1 MQQLLTID
9 SSTIALTSHCGYA
22 ECCANCDID
31 VLALHH
37 QWQHSVTNVLRQCH
51 ITTQKCIIVCSQ
63 SSAEKKCNFPRQSFI
78 SCTAFHAKS
87 LLLVENVVTVLLSG
101 GRHHLTTTC
110 DKIRLIGRRTLLLK
124 LWFSSW
130 TNEWMTSWSWM
141 DIEQHRCT
149 LYKDSVCTPFGGL
162 KKTTRTSSCHMFET
176 VQNEL
181 ISHNVTQTEALDA
194 IIIIKYIY
202 IAQDREKLQMRWAT
216 VTNGTGM
223 S

>member
-1 MQQLLTID
+1 
-9 SSTIALTSHCGYA
+9 
-22 ECCANCDID
+22 
-31 VLALHH
+31 
-37 QWQHSVTNVLRQCH
+37 
-51 ITTQKCIIVCSQ
+51 
-63 SSAEKKCNFPRQSFI
+63 
-78 SCTAFHAKS
+78 
-87 LLLVENVVTVLLSG
+87 
-101 GRHHLTTTC
+101 
-110 DKIRLIGRRTLLLK
+110 
-124 LWFSSW
+124 
-130 TNEWMTSWSWM
+130 M

-162 KKTTRTSSCHMFET
+162 KKTTRTSSCYMFET